1 MSTPLNVTKPDTRP
15 IEWMFVKKTRKT
27 TRFAEGDDLEDV
39 LIIPAREDEDNTF
52 PEDIT
57 EYYIYDD
64 EEDDEDDETDDSD
77 EDADSPYGQLGKWA
91 EENRD
96 ASAVD
101 VYKKADDL
109 GIAKKH
115 KAVQV
120 LAQTLFDE
128 NVVEQITTF
137 APVFKKVHCSSMC
150 RCSYSR

>member
-1 MSTPLNVTKPDTRP
+1 MSINFGDFVDGALAKVGDPYIQLLPLTDPAEAHRDFVQARLGGVDDAGSLHLLPVIPDTSS
-15 IEWMFVKKTRKT
+15 
-27 TRFAEGDDLEDV
+27 GD
-39 LIIPAREDEDNTF
+39 
-52 PEDIT
+52 
-57 EYYIYDD
+57 
-64 EEDDEDDETDDSD
+64 DDSD

>member
-77 EDADSPYGQLGKWA
+77 ASIYSTDEDMSEDEARARDFDAIVGFAGAAVRRRRGVSA
-91 EENRD
+91 ER
-96 ASAVD
+96 
-101 VYKKADDL
+101 
-109 GIAKKH
+109 
-115 KAVQV
+115 
-120 LAQTLFDE
+120 
-128 NVVEQITTF
+128 
-137 APVFKKVHCSSMC
+137 M
-150 RCSYSR
+150 